1 MILYIFRAAFGQQK
15 GTGCLRKEYVL
26 KTPEKEEYVVGL
38 ARTIDRTI
46 REIMKADET
55 LSITSACI
63 LASLYAFDAKTK
75 METDDDN
82 LRFQLKDYINDAMQA
97 NNKADELEKRVEQLE
112 DEKKDLE
119 NQLSLYTLKA
129 KLDDAAEA

>member
-1 MILYIFRAAFGQQK
+1 MNKVRVTILG
-15 GTGCLRKEYVL
+15 KEYVL

-63 LASLYAFDAKTK
+63 LASLDAFDAKTK
-75 METDDDN
+75 METDVDN

>member
-1 MILYIFRAAFGQQK
+1 MNKVRVTILG
-15 GTGCLRKEYVL
+15 KEYVL

-63 LASLYAFDAKTK
+63 LASLDAFDAKTK
-75 METDDDN
+75 METDVDN

-97 NNKADELEKRVEQLE
+97 NNKADELEKRNSW
-112 DEKKDLE
+112 KMKRKIWKT
-119 NQLSLYTLKA
+119 S
-129 KLDDAAEA
+129 